1 MMKSP
6 KMLGVIISTIL
17 FFSCAS
23 PLDFDQLNQYS
34 PNQAVSVPFITFTIN
49 DTNFETPISP
59 ALVPSIFKK
68 SDFKIFYGT
77 FLKERVVQLE
87 FDFEIKNDINRNF
100 TVEIILRAADF
111 DDSNSLTDGREIHRI
126 ALNVKASSQDF
137 TENVFITKADFPDI
151 VNFLSVEIKL
161 TLQDDTIP
169 IDSIDAGELKF
180 KSGLTVYL
188 KGAL

>member
-1 MMKSP
+1 MKSSQR
-6 KMLGVIISTIL
+6 LSLILSAIL
-17 FFSCAS
+17 FFSCYNH
-23 PLDFDQLNQYS
+23 LDFDQLNQYS

-59 ALVPSIFKK
+59 GLVPSIFEK
-68 SDFKIFYGT
+68 SDFTIFEGA
-77 FLKERVVQLE
+77 FLKERAVQLE
-87 FDFEIKNDINRNF
+87 FDFEIKNDINRSF
-100 TVEIILRAADF
+100 TIEIILRAADF
-111 DDSNSLTDGREIHRI
+111 DISNSLTDGLEIHRI

-137 TENVFITKADFPDI
+137 TENVFITKADVPDI
-151 VNFLSVEIKL
+151 VHISRVEIKL

-169 IDSIDAGELKF
+169 IGSIDAGELKF

>member
-68 SDFKIFYGT
+68 
-77 FLKERVVQLE
+77 
-87 FDFEIKNDINRNF
+87 
-100 TVEIILRAADF
+100 
-111 DDSNSLTDGREIHRI
+111 
-126 ALNVKASSQDF
+126 
-137 TENVFITKADFPDI
+137 
-151 VNFLSVEIKL
+151 
-161 TLQDDTIP
+161 
-169 IDSIDAGELKF
+169 
-180 KSGLTVYL
+180 
-188 KGAL
+188 

>member
-1 MMKSP
+1 MKSSQR
-6 KMLGVIISTIL
+6 LSLILSAIL

-68 SDFKIFYGT
+68 LDFKIFDGT
-77 FLKERVVQLE
+77 FLKDRAVQLE
-87 FDFEIKNDINRNF
+87 FDFEIKNDINRHF
-100 TVEIILRAADF
+100 TIEIILRAADF
-111 DDSNSLTDGREIHRI
+111 DDGNSLIDGREIHRI

-137 TENVFITKADFPDI
+137 TENVLITKAEVPDI
-151 VNFLSVEIKL
+151 VNFSRVDIKL
-161 TLQDDTIP
+161 TLQDDMIP